1 MLRAEPRPRTLVAID
16 ADEEAPPSPPRAPPS
31 SRGRRRLLVGA
42 ALLGAL
48 LLLLRQNARAGA
60 GAPAPSPPPR
70 PAPLRPAPAN
80 AAAASVAVNT
90 SDPRLEPV
98 PKPPRAELRVRLLML
113 VIDAFPPWWPFL
125 VASYARS
132 FPTYELVVVHTGPAP
147 ADAGASHVSYEA
159 TTVAAL
165 AARFASKLGAPPEV
179 VRRKFASAKGLS
191 DLKPFYGK
199 VFEELLQGGCT
210 HWGWVDWDVLA
221 GDLRA
226 AIPQAQLWEY
236 DAVTLPGATL
246 GFAWA
251 GQLSVFQNTAELRE
265 LYRVVGDHVAL
276 GFKCCATEGNKEAG
290 QSGWEERVFLRDVLR
305 TKPRLRVAF
314 NMAAQYD
321 YKAQWLTWVP
331 FDHYWRDGKVWR
343 CAQRPLARPGRP
355 PLLPDAPRLRREV
368 AAIQRDPQAFYK
380 SKDRACIRWDLT
392 SSPWMCCPHSTGVT
406 YTWDG
411 AALAGAPTPHR
422 NASADELAA
431 LNALRRSLASGGRGA
446 RPRVDGEYDL
456 CMEGAFFHAGL
467 TPIGGDAPA
476 CAAPERGGWALLDDI
491 GRFSGKLAHLGG
503 ETCPP
508 PEAEKSAAA
517 KRRRHREGRPASAF
531 PELPLEAREPPK
543 TVPMAK
549 PGP

>member
-1 MLRAEPRPRTLVAID
+1 MASAT
-16 ADEEAPPSPPRAPPS
+16 
-31 SRGRRRLLVGA
+31 
-42 ALLGAL
+42 
-48 LLLLRQNARAGA
+48 
-60 GAPAPSPPPR
+60 PA
-70 PAPLRPAPAN
+70 
-80 AAAASVAVNT
+80 
-90 SDPRLEPV
+90 
-98 PKPPRAELRVRLLML
+98 L

-305 TKPRLRVAF
+305 TKPRLRVAYGLQF
-314 NMAAQYD
+314 
-321 YKAQWLTWVP
+321 KGFVWLHDVEKEARRAT
-331 FDHYWRDGKVWR
+331 FYAR
-343 CAQRPLARPGRP
+343 APLSRTHVFA
-355 PLLPDAPRLRREV
+355 LTRR
-368 AAIQRDPQAFYK
+368 
-380 SKDRACIRWDLT
+380 T
-392 SSPWMCCPHSTGVT
+392 SSLS
-406 YTWDG
+406 
-411 AALAGAPTPHR
+411 
-422 NASADELAA
+422 ASLAA
-431 LNALRRSLASGGRGA
+431 PPARR
-446 RPRVDGEYDL
+446 P
-456 CMEGAFFHAGL
+456 C
-467 TPIGGDAPA
+467 PPGGDA
-476 CAAPERGGWALLDDI
+476 E
-491 GRFSGKLAHLGG
+491 SGPRAFLCLFFAGCSAQRILIARLGG
-503 ETCPP
+503 Y
-508 PEAEKSAAA
+508 
-517 KRRRHREGRPASAF
+517 
-531 PELPLEAREPPK
+531 
-543 TVPMAK
+543 
-549 PGP
+549 